1 MSTPRD
7 LYNQYH
13 KAMMD
18 ARIEANKQLAK
29 DAMKRYEID
38 QRAKAYS
45 DKNATE
51 QKRLKDLNR
60 REYYKIYVDAMG
72 KMAEFDG
79 KNPMHQIEKE
89 GEGKDAVYY
98 IGVGEERQ
106 EISSKAYL
114 QYNQENLNTIK
125 LRNLVM
131 GGYIQGIKNGRD
143 YDPDQVQRALNEKAK
158 NPNNPPSGVIQSSD
172 GTVKIKDKNDGVAKD
187 IKQKTDEDLA
197 DETLD
202 LEGEEGSWFS
212 STSVGRGIERDLND
226 PNSPTRAV
234 ADWVNNMGT
243 KPGTGDPGGAVGE
256 DSNRFGGTLYTDPAS
271 STSTS
276 GVLMNQAGK
285 PMTTQEG
292 MGNILN
298 KGGINA
304 GSPVGNSGGFQNSP
318 LYKAPPK
325 SVMDSVSNITVP
337 DKNIFNLR
345 DLSIDHYSKA
355 LQSKIK
361 K

>member
-18 ARIEANKQLAK
+18 ARIEANKQIRK
-29 DAMKRYEID
+29 DVIKKYEID
-38 QRAKAYS
+38 ARAKAYS
-45 DKNATE
+45 DKDATE

-79 KNPMHQIEKE
+79 KNPMHQIEKD

-131 GGYIQGIKNGRD
+131 GGYITGIKNGRE
-143 YDPDQVQRALNEKAK
+143 YDPDEVQRALNKKAK
-158 NPNNPPSGVIQSSD
+158 NPNNPPSGVITSSD
-172 GTVKIKDKNDGVAKD
+172 GTVKVKDKNDGVDKD
-187 IKQKTDEDLA
+187 IKTKTEEDLA

-212 STSVGRGIERDLND
+212 STSVGKGIERDLD
-226 PNSPTRAV
+226 DLSSPTRAV
-234 ADWVNNMGT
+234 ADWIGNIGT

-256 DSNRFGGTLYTDPAS
+256 DSNRFGTLYTDPAS

-304 GSPVGNSGGFQNSP
+304 GSNVGNSGGFQNSP
-318 LYKAPPK
+318 LYQSPPQ
-325 SVMDSVSNITVP
+325 SVIDSASKISVPEPMRNLNI
-337 DKNIFNLR
+337 DK
-345 DLSIDHYSKA
+345 YAKA
-355 LQSKIK
+355 LQKKIK